1 MAGPATGANVPNT
14 PQANTTAHPP
24 ANLPL
29 NLPVDPP
36 MNPPANQPA
45 NPLVNVLINPPAN
58 LAANL
63 LADPPAN
70 PGMNPPPNP
79 PTAPQNLHPNHPNN
93 AQNRKLAWRLPT
105 RLIHPTKGGKW
116 SLLVQ
121 NDGVKVVVQG
131 AITLAPQDITFKDSF
146 PSGEQ
151 KVKMQ
156 RDSLYCAASD
166 GGYEEIAC

>member
-1 MAGPATGANVPNT
+1 
-14 PQANTTAHPP
+14 
-24 ANLPL
+24 
-29 NLPVDPP
+29 

-45 NPLVNVLINPPAN
+45 NPPVNVLINPPAN

-63 LADPPAN
+63 PADPPAN
-70 PGMNPPPNP
+70 PSANLPPNP
-79 PTAPQNLHPNHPNN
+79 PAAPQNLHPNHPNN
-93 AQNRKLAWRLPT
+93 AQNRKLAWPLPT

-131 AITLAPQDITFKDSF
+131 AITLALQDIAFKDSF

-156 RDSLYCAASD
+156 
-166 GGYEEIAC
+166 